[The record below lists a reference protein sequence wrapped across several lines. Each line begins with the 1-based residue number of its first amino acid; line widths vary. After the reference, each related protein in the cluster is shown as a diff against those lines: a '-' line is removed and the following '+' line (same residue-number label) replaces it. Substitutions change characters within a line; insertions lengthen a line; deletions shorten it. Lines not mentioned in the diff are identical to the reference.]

1 MGKEAFF
8 IVPAEVQ
15 AMLKERNKAKSDHF
29 RAAKKGEVNGALSP
43 ELLSPVNI
51 DFTPFPLTA
60 QGQMLLRAVE
70 AQVFS
75 YPHSAVNL
83 QFFECCARY
92 AEFFRSRKELIQ
104 PVLEAFVDARCAI
117 TARFLDLCRTN

>member
-8 IVPAEVQ
+8 IVPGDVQ
-15 AMLKERNKAKSDHF
+15 AMLKERSKAKSDHF
-29 RAAKKGEVNGALSP
+29 RALKKGETNGGMSQDLQAP
-43 ELLSPVNI
+43 INI

-92 AEFFRSRKELIQ
+92 SEFFKSRKELIQ
-104 PVLEAFVDARCAI
+104 PVLEAFVDSR
-117 TARFLDLCRTN
+117 